1 MNVLNQTHFDCGSR
15 WVKNKTRNAWANG
28 PEIAAARARGVKAKD
43 IQEAYGISYPT
54 LRRIIEAQ
62 EAVPAAQPVPS
73 DREVELQGHIDAMRK
88 ERAEM
93 VSKHKAEL
101 EMAAQKLGAAAHDLA
116 AIRARVISDEA
127 LAEQNN
133 DQLQKDL
140 AHANEVIAARDRRI
154 ELVRDMRK
162 EADRK
167 RRKAEAELARAHDEI
182 LGLHREIQ
190 TLKGMNQSTMNWQKE
205 ASDEYQRRVTAEA
218 DRKAA
223 EAQLELMAERLTEI
237 RNRGFWGRVFG

>member
-1 MNVLNQTHFDCGSR
+1 MNVQNQTHFDCGSR
-15 WVKNKTRNAWANG
+15 WVKTRTRNAWANG
-28 PEIAAARARGVKAKD
+28 PEIAAARARGIKAKD

-62 EAVPAAQPVPS
+62 EAAPAAQPVPS

-93 VSKHKAEL
+93 VRKHKAEL
-101 EMAAQKLGAAAHDLA
+101 EAAAQKQAAAAHDLA
-116 AIRARVISDEA
+116 AAGARSAEYEL
-127 LAEQNN
+127 LAEHNN
-133 DQLQKDL
+133 DQLQKD
-140 AHANEVIAARDRRI
+140 
-154 ELVRDMRK
+154 
-162 EADRK
+162 
-167 RRKAEAELARAHDEI
+167 LARAHDEI

-190 TLKGMNQSTMNWQKE
+190 TLKGMNQSTFNWQKE

-223 EAQLELMAERLTEI
+223 EAQLELMAERLAEI
-237 RNRGFWGRVFG
+237 RNRGFWARVFS

>member
-1 MNVLNQTHFDCGSR
+1 MNVLNQTHFDRGSR
-15 WVKNKTRNAWANG
+15 WVQTKTRNAWANG
-28 PEIAAARARGVKAKD
+28 PKIAADRARGIKVKD
-43 IQEAYGISYPT
+43 LLEAYNISYPT

-62 EAVPAAQPVPS
+62 EAAPTAQPVPS

-93 VSKHKAEL
+93 VRKHKAEL
-101 EMAAQKLGAAAHDLA
+101 EAAAQKMGAAAHDLA

-140 AHANEVIAARDRRI
+140 AHANEVIAARDNRI

-167 RRKAEAELARAHDEI
+167 RRKAEAELARAQDENAALQREI
-182 LGLHREIQ
+182 QVLKGLHRSD
-190 TLKGMNQSTMNWQKE
+190 LSWQKE

-223 EAQLELMAERLTEI
+223 EAQLELMAERLAEI
-237 RNRGFWGRVFG
+237 RNRGFWARVFS